1 MAVTKGK
8 VEASINL
15 ETNSDWISQELGT
28 DQSFDVIR
36 RDLSIANRKAALFFI
51 DGFAK
56 DQIME
61 RILTT
66 FAMLQPQDLRPEMLE
81 EIFHRYLAYIEVES
95 TDDLHEAVEKV
106 LAGPLALVID
116 GIDQV
121 IIIDAREYP
130 VRSPQEPDLE
140 KVVRGSR
147 DGFVETIVFNTAL
160 IRRRIRDP
168 KLRMEMMTIGK
179 RSKTDVCVS
188 YIQDIANEKL
198 VKMVKEKIKAVNID
212 GIPMAEKSVEE
223 LISPGNYWN
232 PLPKVR
238 YTERPDVAA
247 AHLLEGHVL
256 IIVDTSPSI
265 IILPVTVW
273 HHLQHAEEY
282 RQNLMVGVF
291 IRLLRYSA
299 VFLSVFLMPL
309 WLLMA
314 TNPQYLPEP
323 LNFIGA
329 TEPGTISLPV
339 QFIFAE
345 LGINLM
351 RMAAIHTPAS
361 LTTALGLIAA
371 VLIGD
376 IAISVG
382 LFSPEVVLYTAISAV
397 AIFATPSV
405 ELGQANTLFRLL
417 LIISVAVFGLP
428 GFAGAVV
435 LIGLLLI
442 GTKSFGVPYL
452 WPLIPFNF
460 SAFKDILI
468 RPPVPKQ
475 NLRSFAGPSKD
486 KQRQKTPGKAAAK
499 PLPETDK
506 GNQNIKVIADGDETN
521 NVGKSKRPERKRRD
535 RKKVW

>member
-1 MAVTKGK
+1 MADDNGK
-8 VEASINL
+8 VEASKNF
-15 ETNSDWISQELGT
+15 EQNSEWMSQQLGV
-28 DQSFDVIR
+28 DKSFDIIKREMSV
-36 RDLSIANRKAALFFI
+36 ANRKAAIFFV

-56 DQIME
+56 DAIME

-66 FAMLQPQDLRPEMLE
+66 FATLEPEDLRPIALKK
-81 EIFHRYLAYIEVES
+81 ILHRYLSYIEVE
-95 TDDLHEAVEKV
+95 TTTDLHEAVSTV
-106 LAGPLALVID
+106 LAGPLALLIE
-116 GIDQV
+116 GFQEV

-140 KVVRGSR
+140 KVIRGSR

-168 KLRMEMMTIGK
+168 KLRMEMMNIGR
-179 RSKTDVCVS
+179 RSKTDVCIS
-188 YIQDIANEKL
+188 YIEDIANENL
-198 VKMVKEKIKAVNID
+198 VKMVKDRLEQIDID

-223 LISPGNYWN
+223 LISPGSYWN
-232 PLPKVR
+232 PLPRVR
-238 YTERPDVAA
+238 YTERPDVASS
-247 AHLLEGHVL
+247 HLLEGHVL

-265 IILPVTVW
+265 IILPSTIW

-282 RQNLMVGVF
+282 RQSLSVGVF

-299 VFLSVFLMPL
+299 VFLSVLLMPV
-309 WLLMA
+309 WLLLA
-314 TNPQYLPEP
+314 NNPQYLPES
-323 LNFIGA
+323 LKFIGV
-329 TEPGTISLPV
+329 TKPGALGLSV

-397 AIFATPSV
+397 SIFATPST
-405 ELGQANTLFRLL
+405 ELGHANTLFRLF
-417 LIISVAVFGLP
+417 LILSVAAFGLP
-428 GFAGAVV
+428 GFAGAIFLILV
-435 LIGLLLI
+435 LLV

-460 SAFKDILI
+460 SALKDILI
-468 RPPVPKQ
+468 RPPVPRQ

-486 KQRQKTPGKAAAK
+486 YQRQAVPGTAAAK
-499 PLPETDK
+499 PLPGADTAPGLNATDE
-506 GNQNIKVIADGDETN
+506 GKVTKFTIS
-521 NVGKSKRPERKRRD
+521 SKPRKKRRRERKR
-535 RKKVW
+535 VW

>member
-8 VEASINL
+8 VEVSCRL
-15 ETNSDWISQELGT
+15 ERNSDWMSQELGV
-28 DQSFDVIR
+28 DRSFDVIR
-36 RDLSIANRKAALFFI
+36 RDLSIANRKAALFFV

-66 FAMLQPQDLRPEMLE
+66 FAMLQPQDLRPQVFKEV
-81 EIFHRYLAYIEVES
+81 FHRYLSYIEVE
-95 TDDLHEAVEKV
+95 TTKDLHQAVEKV
-106 LAGPLALVID
+106 LQGPLALVID
-116 GIDQV
+116 GIDEI

-130 VRSPQEPDLE
+130 VRNPQEPDLE

-168 KLRMEMMTIGK
+168 KLRMEMMSVGK
-179 RSKTDVCVS
+179 RSKTDVCIS
-188 YIQDIANEKL
+188 YIEDIVSDDL
-198 VKMVKEKIKAVNID
+198 VEMVKEKIDQIDID

-232 PLPKVR
+232 PLPRVR

-265 IILPVTVW
+265 IILPSTLW

-291 IRLLRYSA
+291 IRLLRYAA
-299 VFLSVFLMPL
+299 VFMSVFLMPV
-309 WLLMA
+309 WLLLA
-314 TNPQYLPEP
+314 TNPQYVPES
-323 LNFIGA
+323 LKFIGA
-329 TEPGTISLPV
+329 SKPGSIGLPL
-339 QFIFAE
+339 QFILAE

-382 LFSPEVVLYTAISAV
+382 LFSPEVVLYTAIAAV
-397 AIFATPSV
+397 SIFATPSL
-405 ELGQANTLFRLL
+405 ELGQANTLFRLF
-417 LIISVAVFGLP
+417 LIVSVAGFGLP

-435 LIGLLLI
+435 IIGLLLV

-452 WPLIPFNF
+452 WPLIPFKF
-460 SAFKDILI
+460 SALKDILI
-468 RPPVPKQ
+468 RPPIPRQ
-475 NLRSFAGPSKD
+475 NLRTFAGRSKD
-486 KQRQKTPGKAAAK
+486 MTRQATGSAAAK
-499 PLPETDK
+499 PLPQGDMGDTETAARKDNK
-506 GNQNIKVIADGDETN
+506 
-521 NVGKSKRPERKRRD
+521 RKRRK
-535 RKKVW
+535 RERIW

>member
-1 MAVTKGK
+1 MAASNGK
-8 VEASINL
+8 VEASKDI
-15 ETNSDWISQELGT
+15 EFNSEWMSRQLGV

-36 RDLSIANRKAALFFI
+36 RELTIADRKAALFFV

-66 FAMLQPQDLRPEMLE
+66 FAMLQSQDLKPTALKEL
-81 EIFHRYLAYIEVES
+81 FHRYLAYIEVET
-95 TDDLHEAVEKV
+95 TDDLHEAISKV
-106 LAGPLALVID
+106 LAGPLALVVD
-116 GIDQV
+116 GFDQI

-168 KLRMEMMTIGK
+168 KLRMEMMTLGR
-179 RSKTDVCVS
+179 RSKTDVCIS
-188 YIQDIANEKL
+188 YIEDIANEKL
-198 VKMVKEKIKAVNID
+198 VKMVKEKLEQVDID

-223 LISPGNYWN
+223 LIAPGSYWN
-232 PLPKVR
+232 PLPRVR
-238 YTERPDVAA
+238 YTERPDVASS
-247 AHLLEGHVL
+247 HLLEGHVL
-256 IIVDTSPSI
+256 ILVDTSPSI
-265 IILPVTVW
+265 IILPSTLW

-282 RQNLMVGVF
+282 RQSLSVGVF
-291 IRLLRYSA
+291 IRLLRYAA
-299 VFLSVFLMPL
+299 VFLSVFLMPV
-309 WLLMA
+309 WLLLA
-314 TNPQYLPEP
+314 THPQYLPES
-323 LNFIGA
+323 LKFIG
-329 TEPGTISLPV
+329 TSKPGSLSLPV
-339 QFIFAE
+339 QFILAE

-397 AIFATPSV
+397 SIFATPSL
-405 ELGQANTLFRLL
+405 ELGQANTLFRLF
-417 LIISVAVFGLP
+417 LIVSVAAFGLP

-435 LIGLLLI
+435 LILLLML

-452 WPLIPFNF
+452 WPLVPLNL
-460 SAFKDILI
+460 SALRDMLI

-486 KQRQKTPGKAAAK
+486 QQRQAMPKTAAAK
-499 PLPETDK
+499 PLSGGKPAPVAEKSGGTQERK
-506 GNQNIKVIADGDETN
+506 FKISSTR
-521 NVGKSKRPERKRRD
+521 KSKKRRERKRI
-535 RKKVW
+535 W

>member
-8 VEASINL
+8 VEASNRL
-15 ETNSDWISQELGT
+15 ERNSDWMSQELGV
-28 DQSFDVIR
+28 DRSFDVIR
-36 RDLSIANRKAALFFI
+36 RDLSIAHRKAALFFV

-66 FAMLQPQDLRPEMLE
+66 FAILEPQDLRPSVFKS
-81 EIFHRYLAYIEVES
+81 IFHKYIAYIEVET
-95 TDDLHEAVEKV
+95 TDDLHKAVDKV
-106 LAGPLALVID
+106 LQGPVALVID
-116 GIDQV
+116 GINEV

-130 VRSPQEPDLE
+130 VRSPEEPDLE

-168 KLRMEMMTIGK
+168 KLRMEMMSVGT
-179 RSKTDVCVS
+179 RSKTDICVS
-188 YIQDIANEKL
+188 YIEDIANENL
-198 VKMVKEKIKAVNID
+198 VEMVKEKIRQIEID

-223 LISPGNYWN
+223 LISPGSYWN
-232 PLPKVR
+232 PLPRVR

-247 AHLLEGHVL
+247 THLLEGHVL

-265 IILPVTVW
+265 IILPSTLW

-282 RQNLMVGVF
+282 RQSLPVGVF
-291 IRLLRYSA
+291 IRLLRYAA
-299 VFLSVFLMPL
+299 VFLSVFLMPV
-309 WLLMA
+309 WLLLA
-314 TNPQYLPEP
+314 TNPQYLPQS
-323 LNFIGA
+323 LKFIG
-329 TEPGTISLPV
+329 TSKPGTIGLPM
-339 QFIFAE
+339 QFILAE

-382 LFSPEVVLYTAISAV
+382 LFSPEVVLYTAIAAV
-397 AIFATPSV
+397 SIFATPSV
-405 ELGQANTLFRLL
+405 ELGQANTLFRLF
-417 LIISVAVFGLP
+417 LIISVAFMGLP
-428 GFAGAVV
+428 GFAGAVI
-435 LIGLLLI
+435 LILMLMV

-452 WPLIPFNF
+452 WPLFPFKF
-460 SAFKDILI
+460 SALKDILI
-468 RPPVPKQ
+468 RPPIPKQ
-475 NLRSFAGPSKD
+475 NLRTFAGPFKD
-486 KQRQKTPGKAAAK
+486 KTRQAVSAPAAAK
-499 PLPETDK
+499 PLPKEKEK
-506 GNQNIKVIADGDETN
+506 GDSEEKPSGQRN
-521 NVGKSKRPERKRRD
+521 RKRRK
-535 RKKVW
+535 RERIW

>member
-8 VEASINL
+8 VEASESL
-15 ETNSDWISQELGT
+15 ERNSDWMSQELGI
-28 DQSFDVIR
+28 DRSFDVIR
-36 RDLSIANRKAALFFI
+36 RDLSIADRKAALFFV

-66 FAMLQPQDLRPEMLE
+66 FAMLEPQDLSPLVLKKL
-81 EIFHRYLAYIEVES
+81 FHRYLAYIEVET
-95 TDDLHEAVEKV
+95 TDDLHEAVDKV

-116 GIDQV
+116 GIDQ
-121 IIIDAREYP
+121 IIVIDAREYP
-130 VRSPQEPDLE
+130 VRSPQEPELE

-168 KLRMEMMTIGK
+168 KLRMEMMSVGR
-179 RSKTDVCVS
+179 RSKTDLCVS
-188 YIQDIANEKL
+188 YIEDIANDNL
-198 VKMVKEKIKAVNID
+198 VEMIKEKIEQIDID

-223 LISPGNYWN
+223 LIAPGSYWN
-232 PLPKVR
+232 PLPRVR

-265 IILPVTVW
+265 IILPSTLW

-282 RQNLMVGVF
+282 RQSLLVGVF
-291 IRLLRYSA
+291 IRLLRYAA
-299 VFLSVFLMPL
+299 VLFSVFLMPV
-309 WLLMA
+309 WLLFA
-314 TNPQYLPEP
+314 THPQYLPES
-323 LNFIGA
+323 LKFIGISK
-329 TEPGTISLPV
+329 PGAIGLPA
-339 QFIFAE
+339 QFILAE
-345 LGINLM
+345 LGVNLM

-397 AIFATPSV
+397 SIFATPSS
-405 ELGQANTLFRLL
+405 ELGQANTLFRLG
-417 LIISVAVFGLP
+417 LIISVAAFGLP

-435 LIGLLLI
+435 LMCLLLV

-452 WPLIPFNF
+452 WPLIPFKF

-475 NLRSFAGPSKD
+475 NLRAFAGPSKD
-486 KQRQKTPGKAAAK
+486 RKRQASPVRAAAK
-499 PLPETDK
+499 PLFQGKGAQQEESNAENNDK
-506 GNQNIKVIADGDETN
+506 QIKA
-521 NVGKSKRPERKRRD
+521 KSHNSRHRKRRE
-535 RKKVW
+535 RKKVC